1 MLDFRKKTFLA
12 YERHLKLTLT
22 FSATKA
28 LFDKYSEIGA
38 NHIIR
43 SQLPNYANISSEAIT
58 CSSMGARVAG
68 LQACRRFCC
77 NETDAVVLCDTDA
90 AVPCGTDTAMPC
102 DTDAAVPCDAD
113 AAVTFCRL

>member
-1 MLDFRKKTFLA
+1 MA

-58 CSSMGARVAG
+58 CSSMGQELPVYKLVGVFAATK
-68 LQACRRFCC
+68 LTLWCCATLTLLCRAAL
-77 NETDAVVLCDTDA
+77 TLLCRATL
-90 AVPCGTDTAMPC
+90 TLL
-102 DTDAAVPCDAD
+102 
-113 AAVTFCRL
+113 CRATLTLL